1 MRPYYPHHFGP
12 MEPGRM
18 GHSFGW
24 GFPLLGGLFWLLM
37 VGLLVFLIVTV
48 IRREKAMRHYTA
60 AGLPAAAGQ
69 SPLDIAKTRYAKGEI
84 NKEEYE
90 ALRKDLE

>member
-1 MRPYYPHHFGP
+1 MGPGP
-12 MEPGRM
+12 M
-18 GHSFGW
+18 GHGFRG

-37 VGLLVFLIVTV
+37 VGLLVFLVVTV
-48 IRREKAMRHYTA
+48 VRREKAMRHYTG
-60 AGLPAAAGQ
+60 AGLPPAAGQ

-84 NKEEYE
+84 NKNEFE